1 MAIDCVLDEH
11 SSVIIT
17 IFRETVDS
25 AQVEGYL
32 VERAHALADQPPCR
46 RVLLDLRYLKSFNI
60 ESADMNREVR
70 LFAGFVSRL
79 QTAQVAFVAWNED
92 LLALAK
98 RYEKLMEK
106 LPINVKVFHKLE
118 EALDWLG
125 LPPDYELWPKSR

>member
-1 MAIDCVLDEH
+1 MAIDCIFDEH

-17 IFRETVDS
+17 VFRETVDS
-25 AQVEGYL
+25 QQVEDYL

-46 RVLLDLRYLKSFNI
+46 RVILDLRYLMEFNI
-60 ESADMNREVR
+60 ELADMNREVK
-70 LFAGFVSRL
+70 LFRGFVSRL
-79 QTAQVAFVAWNED
+79 HMAQVAFVAWNED

-98 RYEKLMEK
+98 RYEKLMEDM
-106 LPINVKVFHKLE
+106 PIKVKVFYSLV